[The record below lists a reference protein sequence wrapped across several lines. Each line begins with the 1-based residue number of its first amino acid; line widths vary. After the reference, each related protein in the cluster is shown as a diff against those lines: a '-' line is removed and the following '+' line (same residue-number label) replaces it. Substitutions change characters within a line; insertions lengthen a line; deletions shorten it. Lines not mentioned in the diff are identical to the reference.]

1 MNSSEHL
8 TLPELLTGI
17 KDIAEPAPV
26 SYLPQTAA
34 WYILGIA
41 IAALLLFALRGFILR
56 YRSNRY
62 RREALAVLA
71 DLEQQANADGDQ
83 IVQLAALLRRTALT
97 AYAQEETA
105 SLCGEAWLSFLD
117 DRYGGDGFSVG
128 PGRLIA
134 QAPYSHDS
142 VFSDAD
148 RTALTR
154 EVRAWIRRHETEIL
168 HA

>member
-1 MNSSEHL
+1 MNASENL
-8 TLPELLTGI
+8 TLPELLAGI
-17 KDIAEPAPV
+17 KDIAEPEPV

-41 IAALLLFALRGFILR
+41 IAALLLFTLWRLILR
-56 YRSNRY
+56 YRANRY

-71 DLEQQANADGDQ
+71 NLERQANADEDQ
-83 IVQLAALLRRTALT
+83 AVQRAALLRRTALT
-97 AYAQEETA
+97 AYAQQETA
-105 SLCGEAWLSFLD
+105 SLHGEAWLSFLD

-128 PGRLIA
+128 PGRIIVR
-134 QAPYSHDS
+134 APYSHDS

-148 RTALTR
+148 RAALIR
-154 EVRAWIRRHETEIL
+154 EVRAWIRRHETDSL